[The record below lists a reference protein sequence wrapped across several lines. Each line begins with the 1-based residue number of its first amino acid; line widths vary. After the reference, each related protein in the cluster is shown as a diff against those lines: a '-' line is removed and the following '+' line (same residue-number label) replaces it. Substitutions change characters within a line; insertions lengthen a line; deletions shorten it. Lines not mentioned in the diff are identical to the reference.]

1 MSCVNMI
8 QSPNVSNV
16 TAYFVSILFSSV
28 LFPVIHSAH
37 IAHEWLLLKRSGIG
51 FDRAVK
57 TKLHMYFLGIL
68 LMNSTVTTDIC
79 RGSNSMSRFKHY
91 VSKAISK

>member
-37 IAHEWLLLKRSGIG
+37 IAHEWLLLKRSVI
-51 FDRAVK
+51 
-57 TKLHMYFLGIL
+57 MLGWYRI
-68 LMNSTVTTDIC
+68 
-79 RGSNSMSRFKHY
+79 
-91 VSKAISK
+91 

>member
-1 MSCVNMI
+1 MFYDFRGSRLTLLWYHAVIRPFVALDEGNNEEGLCVSCVNKI

-37 IAHEWLLLKRSGIG
+37 IAHEWFLLKRSVII
-51 FDRAVK
+51 
-57 TKLHMYFLGIL
+57 LGWYRI
-68 LMNSTVTTDIC
+68 
-79 RGSNSMSRFKHY
+79 
-91 VSKAISK
+91 